1 MASPR
6 EVVVTGLG
14 LASSLGLSRE
24 TFWQSL
30 IDRQS
35 GIVPLPRF
43 NREPFPVRMGG
54 QVRDFDAKLYVT
66 PRKSLKVMSREIQ
79 LGFAAAQ
86 LALEDAH
93 LAASAV
99 DADRFGVV
107 FGADMMYS
115 EGAEVDAAFL
125 SCLVDGKFEFSRW
138 GEAGMREIYPL
149 WLLKYLPNMPAC
161 HVAIAHDAR
170 GPNNT
175 ILMGEASSLLALSE
189 GMRSIEMDRADL
201 MIVGGTSCPT
211 HARNWVFRDPH
222 QFSRR
227 YDEPAR
233 AVRPFDADRDG
244 EVLGEGAG
252 AFVLESRQHAAA
264 RGARPLARLVSYAST
279 FGCPCSGAP
288 NAEAIRNAIR
298 LALDKPGI
306 AASDIDHVNANG
318 SGSREGDRV
327 EAQVI
332 AALLGDVPVTAPK
345 SFFGNLMAATG
356 TLEAAVSVLAFEK
369 GLIPVTMN
377 HERPDPNC
385 PVNVVAGEPR
395 PSTKPYALLLNQSA
409 TGQCVAV
416 VLGRE
421 PTTS

>member
-14 LASSLGLSRE
+14 LASPLGLNRD

-30 IDRQS
+30 INRQS
-35 GIVPLPRF
+35 GIFPLTRF

-86 LALEDAH
+86 LALEDAR
-93 LAASAV
+93 LAAGTV

-107 FGADMMYS
+107 FGADMMYF
-115 EGAEVDAAFL
+115 EGTEVDAAFL
-125 SCLVDGKFEFSRW
+125 RCMVAEKFDFSRW
-138 GEAGMREIYPL
+138 GETGMQEMYPL

-170 GPNNT
+170 GPNNS
-175 ILMGEASSLLALSE
+175 ILLGEASSLLAMSE
-189 GMRSIEMDRADL
+189 AMRTIEMDRADV
-201 MIVGGTSCPT
+201 MIVGGTSCPI
-211 HARNWVFRDPH
+211 HARNWVFRDPR

-227 YDEPAR
+227 YDDPTR

-244 EVLGEGAG
+244 EVPGEGAG

-264 RGARPLARLVSYAST
+264 RGARPLARVVSYAST

-288 NAEAIRNAIR
+288 SVDAIRNAIR
-298 LALDKPGI
+298 LALEKSGV
-306 AASDIDHVNANG
+306 AANQIDHVNANARG
-318 SGSREGDRV
+318 TREGDRA
-327 EAQVI
+327 EAQAI
-332 AALLGDVPVTAPK
+332 ASLLGDVPVTAPK
-345 SFFGNLMAATG
+345 SYFGNLMAATG
-356 TLEAAVSVLAFEK
+356 TLEAAVSLLAFQND
-369 GLIPVTMN
+369 LIPVTLN
-377 HERPDPNC
+377 HERPDPQC
-385 PVNVVAGEPR
+385 PVNVVVGEPR
-395 PSTKPYALLLNQSA
+395 PSTRPYALLLNQSP

-421 PTTS
+421 PA

>member
-14 LASSLGLSRE
+14 LASPLGLTRE
-24 TFWQSL
+24 AFWQSL
-30 IDRQS
+30 IDRRS
-35 GIVPLPRF
+35 GIFPLTRF

-86 LALEDAH
+86 LALEDARV
-93 LAASAV
+93 AAGTV

-125 SCLVDGKFEFSRW
+125 RCLVDGKFDFSRW
-138 GEAGMREIYPL
+138 GEAGMQEIYPL

-170 GPNNT
+170 GPNNS
-175 ILMGEASSLLALSE
+175 ILLGEASSLLAMSE
-189 GMRSIEMDRADL
+189 GMRTIEMDRADL

-211 HARNWVFRDPH
+211 HARNWVFRDPG

-227 YDEPAR
+227 YEEPDR

-252 AFVLESRQHAAA
+252 AIVLESRGHAEA
-264 RGARPLARLVSYAST
+264 RGARPMARLVSYAST

-288 NAEAIRNAIR
+288 NVEAIRNAIR

-306 AASDIDHVNANG
+306 AASEIDHVNANG
-318 SGSREGDRV
+318 SGTRHGDRV
-327 EAQVI
+327 EAQAI
-332 AALLGDVPVTAPK
+332 ADLLGDVPVTAPK

-356 TLEAAVSVLAFEK
+356 TLEAAVSLLAFQN
-369 GLIPVTMN
+369 GLIPITLN
-377 HERPDPNC
+377 HERRDPEC
-385 PVNVVAGEPR
+385 PVNVVVGEPR
-395 PSTKPYALLLNQSA
+395 PSTRPYALLLNQSP

-421 PTTS
+421 PTT